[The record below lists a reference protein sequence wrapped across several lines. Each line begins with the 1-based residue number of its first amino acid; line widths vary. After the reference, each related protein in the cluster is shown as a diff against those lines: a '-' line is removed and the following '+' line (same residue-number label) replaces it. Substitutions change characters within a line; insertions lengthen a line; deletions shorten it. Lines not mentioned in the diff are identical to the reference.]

1 MDETARAAA
10 KRHAGRSAAEG
21 VEDGSVV
28 GLGTGSTAA
37 AAIRALGERVE
48 GGLDITGVPTSYQAR
63 AVARRAG
70 VPLGA
75 LEDHDRLDIA
85 IDGADQVAGGTLV
98 KGGGAAHALEKVVA
112 EAAEHY
118 AVVVDE
124 SKLVDYL
131 DHAVPV
137 ATLPEART
145 AVAAAVTRLGGEATL
160 RAASE
165 KAGPVVTDQG
175 HLVLDCAFG
184 EMEEPAA
191 LAAALSDVAG
201 IVEHGLFV
209 DQADVIHVGRSD
221 GAAVRDL

>member
-10 KRHAGRSAAEG
+10 KRHAGRSAAET

-37 AAIRALGERVE
+37 AAIRALGERVDA
-48 GGLDITGVPTSYQAR
+48 GLDITGVPTSYQSR

-70 VPLGA
+70 VPLGT
-75 LEDHDRLDIA
+75 LEDHEQLDVA
-85 IDGADQVAGGTLV
+85 IDGADQVVGGTLM
-98 KGGGAAHALEKVVA
+98 KGGGGAHALEKVVA

-124 SKLVDYL
+124 SKRAESL

-137 ATLPEART
+137 AILPETRST
-145 AVAAAVTRLGGEATL
+145 VGAAVRRLGGEPTL

-184 EMEEPAA
+184 EIAEPGA

-221 GAAVRDL
+221 GATVRDL

>member
-10 KRHAGRSAAEG
+10 KRHAGRSAAG
-21 VEDGSVV
+21 RVDDGAVV

-37 AAIRALGERVE
+37 TAIRALGEHVDA
-48 GGLDITGVPTSYQAR
+48 GLDITGVPTSYQSR
-63 AVARRAG
+63 AIARRAG
-70 VPLGA
+70 VPLGS
-75 LEDHDRLDIA
+75 LEDHEQLDIA
-85 IDGADQVAGGTLV
+85 IDGADQVVGGTLV
-98 KGGGAAHALEKVVA
+98 KGGGGAHALEKVIA

-124 SKLVDYL
+124 SKLAETL

-137 ATLPEART
+137 AILPEARAT
-145 AVAAAVTRLGGEATL
+145 AAAAVRRLGGEPTL

-165 KAGPVVTDQG
+165 KVGPVVTDQG

-184 EMEEPAA
+184 AIEDPAA
-191 LAAALSDVAG
+191 LAASLSSVPG